1 MKHVENI
8 RYAQEQLIA
17 DRLLSSIQVSSF
29 LHARKMKALEEG
41 RNNNRLTDRLRKQF
55 VELNPILTPRIYE
68 VYSLVAESLGLGSE
82 VTIFCSNENQIN
94 ASVTIEPTLTEED
107 KDSYI
112 MVITSQALERLT
124 ENELRYL
131 IGHELGHILFS
142 HHKILPIGD
151 LVKTGKDS
159 DEDQPSTG
167 LPILTER
174 DYLQWKIMSE
184 ISCDSG

>member
-82 VTIFCSNENQIN
+82 VTIF
-94 ASVTIEPTLTEED
+94 L
-107 KDSYI
+107 
-112 MVITSQALERLT
+112 
-124 ENELRYL
+124 
-131 IGHELGHILFS
+131 
-142 HHKILPIGD
+142 
-151 LVKTGKDS
+151 
-159 DEDQPSTG
+159 
-167 LPILTER
+167 
-174 DYLQWKIMSE
+174 
-184 ISCDSG
+184 